1 MKNEK
6 EKNSD
11 ASTLTDGEI
20 TSDRL
25 PARRSFLRAAGAAM
39 LGMTAVI
46 VGSGRPARAS
56 DFPKGSRSDGDAT
69 TNKDLKYADSDTNNS
84 KAVDSDRNR
93 LRDVKHS
100 GDSD

>member
-6 EKNSD
+6 EKKSD

-20 TSDRL
+20 TSGRL

-56 DFPKGSRSDGDAT
+56 DFPKGSSDGDST
-69 TNKDLKYADSDTNNS
+69 TNKDLKYVDSDQNDS
-84 KAVDSDRNR
+84 KAVDSDQNR
-93 LRDVKHS
+93 LRDVRRS